1 MTGHLMICLGDLTFI
16 DLADI
21 DMLKYSEMSKK
32 LSSDFGGMTNSILSL
47 SEFYKSHDLAIYEKS
62 FFHSTLKNRIK

>member
-21 DMLKYSEMSKK
+21 DMLKYPEMSKK
-32 LSSDFGGMTNSILSL
+32 LSSDFSGMTNSILSL
-47 SEFYKSHDLAIYEKS
+47 SEFYKSHDLAS
-62 FFHSTLKNRIK
+62 